1 MWITQTNTT
10 YLGRRREAGMP
21 GAGTTYLSDLPCGF
35 PDLELPFGKEG
46 TGKGF
51 AASSEDPLCSEPLA
65 WTFLCLGTEE
75 SLELLLVL
83 LALRG
88 GSWLQVSASGFDRL
102 SAGLLGFWEEEDEE
116 EEDEE
121 EADTGRGGSISFLED
136 SEEGLGVFVLEDSVW
151 EEEDDAV

>member
-1 MWITQTNTT
+1 M
-10 YLGRRREAGMP
+10 
-21 GAGTTYLSDLPCGF
+21 
-35 PDLELPFGKEG
+35 
-46 TGKGF
+46 
-51 AASSEDPLCSEPLA
+51 
-65 WTFLCLGTEE
+65 
-75 SLELLLVL
+75 L